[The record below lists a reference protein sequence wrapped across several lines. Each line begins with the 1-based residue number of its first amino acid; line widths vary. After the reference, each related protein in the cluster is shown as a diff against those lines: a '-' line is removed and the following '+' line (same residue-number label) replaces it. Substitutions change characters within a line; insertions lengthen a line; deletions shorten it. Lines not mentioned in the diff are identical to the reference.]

1 MKDNKIN
8 KLLKYVDDLHEKS
21 EEEIETEKKKKFTDI
36 LSLIEKFLID
46 KKIVLYGGTA
56 MNMYLPKK
64 HKFYKDYELPDY
76 DGFCVNPEKV
86 ALELVNILK
95 KNSYEYITI
104 RHALH
109 DGTFKITWE
118 FNDIADFSKISYSD
132 YKLILKNSSTINN
145 LKVANIN
152 LIKCNAYY
160 ELCLPKSAMFRW
172 SKVFKRIM
180 ILEKNVAIK
189 TVQYKSDYWI
199 TNKVPI
205 IKIILDHIVSYVIK
219 NEYVLSGMKA
229 LLYYMNENIF
239 DHKHLHENTRYL
251 QFWADNVDQSISDV
265 TNILMEHNVKYKVYN
280 SKSNSFIP
288 DKKNIDVVIND
299 KRIRLISI
307 VNTYTNCFSYKT
319 IKVNKKN
326 IRICTVPFMLYLF
339 YYYLYVHNNTASLL
353 SIKCTSLI
361 SKLVK
366 KINNDDFVTEC
377 YGFHKSTSA
386 IKKSRAKKKIGL
398 VYKDSI
404 LK

>member
-8 KLLKYVDDLHEKS
+8 KLLKYVDELHEKS
-21 EEEIETEKKKKFTDI
+21 EEEIETEKKRKFTHI
-36 LSLIEKFLID
+36 LSLIEKFLIE

-95 KNSYEYITI
+95 KHSYEYITI

-205 IKIILDHIVSYVIK
+205 IKIVLDNIVSYVIK
-219 NEYVLSGMKA
+219 NDYVFSGMKA

-239 DHKHLHENTRYL
+239 DHKHLHENTRYI
-251 QFWADNVDQSISDV
+251 QFWTDNVDQSISDIKI
-265 TNILMEHNVKYKVYN
+265 ILMEHNVKYKIYN

-288 DKKNIDVVIND
+288 DKKNIDVIIND
-299 KRIRLISI
+299 KKIRLISI
-307 VNTYTNCFSYKT
+307 VNTDANCFSYKT

-339 YYYLYVHNNTASLL
+339 YYYLYVHNNTSSLL

-366 KINNDDFVTEC
+366 KINNEDFVTEC
-377 YGFHKSTSA
+377 FGFHKSTSA